1 MREVDELRPLTALR
15 LLTIWRESREA
26 AEEPLERA
34 LLSNAAVLAECCFFQ
49 GEPVFADADAVL
61 RQLTPRE
68 MERLLQELTACGTP
82 VADENP
88 AFDRKRFEQLLEG

>member
-1 MREVDELRPLTALR
+1 MLRPLTALR

-34 LLSNAAVLAECCFFQ
+34 LLSNAAVLAECCFWQ
-49 GEPVFADADAVL
+49 GEAVFADANAVL
-61 RQLTPRE
+61 QQLTPRE
-68 MERLLQELTACGTP
+68 MEELLGRLAEQGTP
-82 VADENP
+82 VDENP